1 MTVLFLCCVQSA
13 TFIVRN
19 RYRHLS
25 VGANDY
31 LTKLRQ
37 AQNLS
42 GVKWEE
48 KIIMKDEMEIKILK
62 PLDLF
67 QNDGIHLDWLRKTMK
82 EFSLCIQL
90 PSWEL
95 KPGIFQLHFE
105 NFTGRAK
112 KPLYGSY
119 KFANATIHELHKTKH
134 IYRYCRKLTSG
145 YCTC

>member
-42 GVKWEE
+42 GVK
-48 KIIMKDEMEIKILK
+48 
-62 PLDLF
+62 
-67 QNDGIHLDWLRKTMK
+67 
-82 EFSLCIQL
+82 
-90 PSWEL
+90 
-95 KPGIFQLHFE
+95 
-105 NFTGRAK
+105 
-112 KPLYGSY
+112 
-119 KFANATIHELHKTKH
+119 
-134 IYRYCRKLTSG
+134 
-145 YCTC
+145 